1 MVIRTLWKIVSRLLV
16 CTLVFGGSG
25 GAEGRE
31 PAGLPARA
39 AIDTSRLQEIEQRVL
54 PPLLVSGPAQHDT
67 LPAYYWAANRA
78 LRERFEHARSV
89 YEAGTPRPY
98 RAVTLVAGAAGVGK
112 SFLKDEAFRKD
123 YPASAVCKFDLK
135 ELFATWQAEGKTVLK
150 PDLAC
155 GPVVLNPMLSLA
167 DPRRRDLVQH
177 LESKPAAFYV
187 IDSLDEIHPDDYLAV
202 LEQIEEFVARG
213 GRGFVHVVVFG
224 RSLAFRDYWRA
235 TASRA
240 GGESPALFVL
250 QPPVFRT
257 TGDLLVSSWN
267 YHSWKYKLKWAPDGG
282 ELSPLP
288 LDAYAE
294 WSEQGFPRSGKFTSV
309 TCLPNDN
316 MTPLVRD
323 ALSAWAQSERVVGG
337 VLYNLAGNSLLREI
351 VEQSVREGRPFDELA
366 FMSAYLQKWLER
378 ESASE
383 NRPSA
388 RRPEHLDLYLQLLQ
402 SAAVKV
408 LAEGRVDDDGNFPIS
423 EEDIVEVDCR
433 GQRLVFPV
441 KRILDRS
448 GLKHFDPRQP
458 GPPKYRFEPLW
469 MHRLLVEMHNERVR
483 RAAGV
488 ATTAAGR

>member
-1 MVIRTLWKIVSRLLV
+1 V
-16 CTLVFGGSG
+16 
-25 GAEGRE
+25 
-31 PAGLPARA
+31 GLPTRA
-39 AIDTSRLQEIEQRVL
+39 GVDTSRLREIEQRVL
-54 PPLLVSGPAQHDT
+54 PPLLVSGAAQHDA
-67 LPAYYWAANRA
+67 LPDYYWAANRD
-78 LRERFEHARSV
+78 LRQRFEHARSV

-112 SFLKDEAFRKD
+112 SFLKDEVFRKD
-123 YPASAVCKFDLK
+123 YPAGAVCKFDLK
-135 ELFATWQAEGKTVLK
+135 ELFATWQAEGTTVLK

-155 GPVVLNPMLSLA
+155 GPVVLNQMLSLA
-167 DPRRRDLVQH
+167 DPRRRDLVSY
-177 LESKPAAFYV
+177 LESNPAAFFV
-187 IDSLDEIHPDDYLAV
+187 IDSLDEIHPDDYMAV
-202 LEQIEEFVARG
+202 LQQIDQFVARG

-235 TASRA
+235 TASRV

-250 QPPVFRT
+250 HPPVFRT
-257 TGDLLVSSWN
+257 TGDLLVSNWN
-267 YHSWKYKLKWAPDGG
+267 YHGWKYKLKWASDGG

-294 WSEQGFPRSGKFTSV
+294 WSEQGFPRSGKFASV

-323 ALSAWAQSERVVGG
+323 TLSAWAQSQRVVGG
-337 VLYNLAGNSLLREI
+337 ALYNLAGNSLLREI
-351 VEQSVREGRPFDELA
+351 VEQSVRDGRPFDEPT

-388 RRPEHLDLYLQLLQ
+388 RQPEHLDLYLQLLQ
-402 SAAVKV
+402 GAAVKV
-408 LAEGRVDDDGNFPIS
+408 LAEGRVDDNGSFPLS
-423 EEDIVEVDCR
+423 EADVVEVDYR
-433 GQRLVFPV
+433 GRRLVFPV

-458 GPPKYRFEPLW
+458 GPPKYRFEPIW
-469 MHRLLVEMHNERVR
+469 MHRLLVTMYNERLLR
-483 RAAGV
+483 RRGSPVTVQALPAECLTLRP
-488 ATTAAGR
+488 AEKQTPLP